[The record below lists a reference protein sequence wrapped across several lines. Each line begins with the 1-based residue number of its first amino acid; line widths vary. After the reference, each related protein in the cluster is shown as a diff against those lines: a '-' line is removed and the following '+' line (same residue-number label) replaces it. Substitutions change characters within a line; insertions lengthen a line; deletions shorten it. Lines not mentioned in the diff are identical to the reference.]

1 MEEMDK
7 KIRLL
12 TNQFR
17 YPNIFTVFND
27 VPNSTIDY
35 ELFRSKILLVIADL
49 REKIKISEDDIKTLF
64 FVLEEEEA
72 GSITLENLEKLKNI
86 DNLAEKMK
94 NFYYSRINR
103 DMVKNTLFKL
113 GRVKSSSI
121 QIYQLKNASVLEFQQ
136 I

>member
-1 MEEMDK
+1 MSIILSIKMEEMEK

-12 TNQFR
+12 TNQFH

-35 ELFRSKILLVIADL
+35 ELFRSRVLLVIADL

-64 FVLEEEEA
+64 FVLEEEET

-86 DNLAEKMK
+86 DNISEKMK
-94 NFYYSRINR
+94 NGSMDHTRCYCKVSA
-103 DMVKNTLFKL
+103 DAPT
-113 GRVKSSSI
+113 
-121 QIYQLKNASVLEFQQ
+121 
-136 I
+136 